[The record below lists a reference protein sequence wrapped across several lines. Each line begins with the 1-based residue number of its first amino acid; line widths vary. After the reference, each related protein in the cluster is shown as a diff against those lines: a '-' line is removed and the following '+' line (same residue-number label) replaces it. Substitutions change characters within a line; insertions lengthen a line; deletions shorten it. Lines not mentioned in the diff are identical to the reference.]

1 MFDDVK
7 RDRYP
12 TVTVGASVDV
22 RDQVIPGF
30 TQEPIRTDSYRVGFD
45 AFWELD
51 VFGRVRSAVRAAAA
65 TAESYGAALDDV
77 RVSVAAEVARNYFEL
92 RGLQQQLAVLDRSL
106 ANQRETLRLTELR
119 RDAGFGEEQ
128 DVASAA
134 ARVAAIES
142 GMPPLRAALAA
153 RGHRLAVLVGVRP
166 GDLGVD
172 LAPRAYPVLAK
183 ALPLGEPASL
193 LRRRPDVRA
202 AERRLAA
209 TAARQG
215 VAAAELFPRITVT
228 GVLGL
233 LAGRGNVFASG
244 DSLAWAVT
252 PALSWAAFD
261 LGSAQARL
269 RGAEAG
275 TRESLA
281 AYEQT
286 VLLALEETEN
296 ALVALSRAAAT
307 PGEAGGSGAGELA
320 RGQHRA
326 RQVSRGRGRLSRL
339 AGRRTH
345 RAAGRGVGR
354 PGRGRHLH
362 GGGGSL
368 QGTGRHSA
376 VGAGVFRSV
385 DDALTSAAIGAR
397 GINAY
402 TIVGCPS

>member
-1 MFDDVK
+1 
-7 RDRYP
+7 
-12 TVTVGASVDV
+12 
-22 RDQVIPGF
+22 
-30 TQEPIRTDSYRVGFD
+30 
-45 AFWELD
+45 
-51 VFGRVRSAVRAAAA
+51 
-65 TAESYGAALDDV
+65 
-77 RVSVAAEVARNYFEL
+77 
-92 RGLQQQLAVLDRSL
+92 
-106 ANQRETLRLTELR
+106 
-119 RDAGFGEEQ
+119 
-128 DVASAA
+128 
-134 ARVAAIES
+134 
-142 GMPPLRAALAA
+142 
-153 RGHRLAVLVGVRP
+153 
-166 GDLGVD
+166 
-172 LAPRAYPVLAK
+172 VLAK

-296 ALVALSRAAAT
+296 ALVLYREQQQRLVKLADQARESSRAASIARVRYREGVADFLALLDAERT
-307 PGEAGGSGAGELA
+307 ELQAEESVAQAEAGTFTA
-320 RGQHRA
+320 
-326 RQVSRGRGRLSRL
+326 V
-339 AGRRTH
+339 
-345 RAAGRGVGR
+345 VG
-354 PGRGRHLH
+354 LYKAL
-362 GGGGSL
+362 GGIP
-368 QGTGRHSA
+368 Q
-376 VGAGVFRSV
+376 
-385 DDALTSAAIGAR
+385 
-397 GINAY
+397 
-402 TIVGCPS
+402 